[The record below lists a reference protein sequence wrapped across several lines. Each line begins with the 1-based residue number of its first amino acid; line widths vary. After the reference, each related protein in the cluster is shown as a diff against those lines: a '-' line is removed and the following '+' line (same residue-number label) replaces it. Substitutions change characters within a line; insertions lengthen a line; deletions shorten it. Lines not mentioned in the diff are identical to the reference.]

1 MFHARARLIRE
12 SCNMSQLKHP
22 NFPVLLGYDTKS
34 LPYHLITEYER
45 YRDMLQCVR
54 NSRTTKSRLQPIH
67 LFKLLIGITD
77 ALLHLE
83 KLGFVHRAV
92 MAENVLVGDDYVAKL
107 SGLHAL
113 KQLRKGLSRQ
123 GKYQKYMV
131 DKTII

>member
-1 MFHARARLIRE
+1 MRRL
-12 SCNMSQLKHP
+12 NDVQHP
-22 NFPVLLGYDTKS
+22 NFPVLLAYNTES

-45 YRDMLQCVR
+45 DRDMLQFVR
-54 NSRTTKSRLQPIH
+54 KSRITKPRLQPIH

-83 KLGFVHRAV
+83 KLDLVHRAV

-113 KQLRKGLSRQ
+113 KQLRKGSS
-123 GKYQKYMV
+123 GKGKHQK
-131 DKTII
+131 